1 MTPAERCARIVGRLF
16 PVKGEEDELALLAT
30 IASEKGPITVGF
42 VNAHALNLC
51 WDSEDVADAFLSLD
65 ILLRDGKGME
75 MLMNYCS
82 VDPGLNMNGT
92 DFIPKMLECLKER
105 STGLFGTQDPWLTH
119 ASNKL
124 NATYGNVSLVVDGF
138 KDVDEYADFTQSL
151 LPQTIIL
158 GMGMP
163 KQEYVAR
170 EMKARLKAEHTIVI
184 VCGGAILDF
193 VGGRTTRAPL
203 WMRRSG
209 LEWTFRLA
217 IEPKRLWRRY
227 IIGNILFL
235 SRLSAVRKA
244 LDGV

>member
-16 PVKGEEDELALLAT
+16 PVKGDDDELALLNT
-30 IASEKGPITVGF
+30 IVSKKGPITVGF

-75 MLMNYCS
+75 LLINYCS
-82 VDPGLNMNGT
+82 IDPGLNMNGT
-92 DFIPKMLECLKER
+92 DFIPKMLECLRER
-105 STGLFGTQDPWLTH
+105 STGLFGTHDPWLSH
-119 ASNKL
+119 ARNKL
-124 NATYGNVSLVVDGF
+124 DAAYGNISIVADGF
-138 KDVDEYADFTQSL
+138 KDIAQYADIIQVHR
-151 LPQTIIL
+151 PQTIIL

-170 EMKARLKAEHTIVI
+170 EIKARLKAEDTGVI
-184 VCGGAILDF
+184 ICGGAILDF
-193 VGGRTTRAPL
+193 IGSRTTRAPL

-209 LEWTFRLA
+209 LEWVFRLA
-217 IEPKRLWRRY
+217 KEPKRLWSRY

-244 LDGV
+244 MGGV